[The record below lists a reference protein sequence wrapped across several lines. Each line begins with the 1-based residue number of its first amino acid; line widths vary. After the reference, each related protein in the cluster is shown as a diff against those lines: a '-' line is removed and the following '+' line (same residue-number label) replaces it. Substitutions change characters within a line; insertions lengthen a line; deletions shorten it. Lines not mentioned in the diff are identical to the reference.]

1 MADIFD
7 LSGKVAIVTGAGQG
21 LGKSFA
27 RALSY
32 AGADVVIMARDYDR
46 LAATAAEISSGSGH
60 DVYPVKVDITDEASV
75 ISAVKYTAD
84 SFKHIDVLVN
94 NAALGRSDTPLQD
107 ETLESWNSIIGT
119 NLTGT
124 FLMMKHVGRVMIAQK
139 SGKIINLSSMA
150 GIVGM
155 RNPVVGAYDVSKAAV
170 AGLTKSMA
178 GVWAEYNITVNAL
191 APGYF
196 MTDINRAYV
205 KEHPDFFEDSL
216 HQIPLKKWGEENSI
230 GEVAVFLASGASDY
244 ITGAVLSVDG
254 GYTAW

>member
-1 MADIFD
+1 
-7 LSGKVAIVTGAGQG
+7 
-21 LGKSFA
+21 
-27 RALSY
+27 
-32 AGADVVIMARDYDR
+32 
-46 LAATAAEISSGSGH
+46 
-60 DVYPVKVDITDEASV
+60 
-75 ISAVKYTAD
+75 
-84 SFKHIDVLVN
+84 
-94 NAALGRSDTPLQD
+94 
-107 ETLESWNSIIGT
+107 
-119 NLTGT
+119 
-124 FLMMKHVGRVMIAQK
+124 MKHVGRVMIAQK

-178 GVWAEYNITVNAL
+178 GAWAEYNITVNAL